1 MAPKMGGGVGGYRQR
16 KMERTTIYEAGE
28 TGWGELGM
36 GVGMV

>member
-16 KMERTTIYEAGE
+16 KTERTTIYEPGE
-28 TGWGELGM
+28 TGRGELGI